1 MATTKQKLTKKEE
14 EAQLRKNPINEFTCC
29 NKTMPFKE
37 FKEHLTTE
45 HKLNADQLKGKK
57 SMLMHMD
64 GDYWFSYNWQ
74 WELETGL
81 KFTQYT
87 MQVRAKD
94 DMMRF
99 EH

>member
-1 MATTKQKLTKKEE
+1 MKKETKAKKVAAE
-14 EAQLRKNPINEFTCC
+14 EELRKNPINNFNCC
-29 NKTMPFKE
+29 DKVFAFADFNK
-37 FKEHLTTE
+37 HLIDD
-45 HKLNADQLKGKK
+45 HKLNPDQLKGKK

-64 GDYWFSYNWQ
+64 GDYWFSYKWQ

-87 MQVRAKD
+87 EQVRAKD

-99 EH
+99 G